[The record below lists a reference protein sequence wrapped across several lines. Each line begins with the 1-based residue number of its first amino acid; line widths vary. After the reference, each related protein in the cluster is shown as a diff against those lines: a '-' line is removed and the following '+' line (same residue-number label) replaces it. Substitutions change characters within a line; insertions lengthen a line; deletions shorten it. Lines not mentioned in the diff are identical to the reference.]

1 MTLEIAVGSLF
12 GAGILIGIGLVLI
25 YFIPTITALLRK
37 NPNVISVFLMN
48 FLLGWTFIGWAIA
61 LIWAYRIHNIEKVII
76 EKNDNEDKL
85 PLILLQERYAKG
97 EITEEEYNKVKD
109 SITK

>member
-37 NPNVISVFLMN
+37 NPNVIS
-48 FLLGWTFIGWAIA
+48 IPI
-61 LIWAYRIHNIEKVII
+61 NI
-76 EKNDNEDKL
+76 
-85 PLILLQERYAKG
+85 
-97 EITEEEYNKVKD
+97 T
-109 SITK
+109 S